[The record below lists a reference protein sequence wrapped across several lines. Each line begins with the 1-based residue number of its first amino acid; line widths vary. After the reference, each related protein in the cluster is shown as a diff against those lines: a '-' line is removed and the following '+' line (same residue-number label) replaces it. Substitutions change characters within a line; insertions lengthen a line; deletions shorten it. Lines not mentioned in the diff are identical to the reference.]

1 MVLSMTGFGRAE
13 GVYDGKKIT
22 VDVKSLNSKNLD
34 LNLKVPFRYKEKE
47 FEIRKV
53 LNERLHRGKVDFYLN
68 VELLEGKT
76 DASLNKEIISAYM
89 SQLAEIEPSAE
100 HVELLKIAVR
110 LPDAVS
116 TGTNELD
123 EEEWHYITT
132 LIDSAVDAMID
143 FRITEGKSLERELAS
158 NIHNIEEKLERV
170 LPYEETRVDTLR
182 ERIQNNLKEF
192 EDIDENRF
200 YQELAYYVEKLDIS
214 EEKVRL
220 AQHCRYFLEVMNA
233 EENNGKKLG
242 FISQEIGREINTLG
256 SKANHPEIQKIVV
269 TMKDDLEKIKEQT
282 LNVL

>member
-1 MVLSMTGFGRAE
+1 
-13 GVYDGKKIT
+13 
-22 VDVKSLNSKNLD
+22 
-34 LNLKVPFRYKEKE
+34 
-47 FEIRKV
+47 
-53 LNERLHRGKVDFYLN
+53 
-68 VELLEGKT
+68 
-76 DASLNKEIISAYM
+76 M

-100 HVELLKIAVR
+100 RVELLKIAVR

-220 AQHCRYFLEVMNA
+220 AQHCRYFLEVMND